1 MSSDLIGRRR
11 IVQERLERARALE
24 ISLQNQTEIL
34 TETTGLSIEQL
45 DFDGSF
51 RAALTALT
59 ALAARRTT
67 FDVIVTL
74 PDAPFAIRI
83 QHLNNSVSA
92 EVVVPRDGPYP
103 SVPNQPP
110 APVPV
115 QAVAWESEQ
124 PAPTAPSTPSTP
136 ALGYI
141 EPASDEVA
149 ADLAALLW
157 QNVDDKPHDRNA
169 S

>member
-83 QHLNNSVSA
+83 QHLNNAVSA
-92 EVVVPRDGPYP
+92 QVVVPRDGPYP
-103 SVPNQPP
+103 SMPDQPA

-115 QAVAWESEQ
+115 QAVPWESSQ
-124 PAPTAPSTPSTP
+124 PTPIGQAPA
-136 ALGYI
+136 YV

-157 QNVDDKPHDRNA
+157 QDVDDKPHDRNA

>member
-83 QHLNNSVSA
+83 QHLNNAVSA

-103 SVPNQPP
+103 SIPNQPP
-110 APVPV
+110 TPVPV
-115 QAVAWESEQ
+115 QAAAWESEQ
-124 PAPTAPSTPSTP
+124 PAPSAPSAQPV
-136 ALGYI
+136 GQI

-157 QNVDDKPHDRNA
+157 QNVDDPHDRNA

>member
-83 QHLNNSVSA
+83 QHLNNAVSA

-110 APVPV
+110 PVPV
-115 QAVAWESEQ
+115 QVAAWESDQ
-124 PAPTAPSTPSTP
+124 PAPSEPGGPTGQPV
-136 ALGYI
+136 GYL
-141 EPASDEVA
+141 EPAADEVA

-157 QNVDDKPHDRNA
+157 QNVDDQPHNRNV

>member
-83 QHLNNSVSA
+83 QHLNNAVSA

-103 SVPNQPP
+103 SVPTP

-115 QAVAWESEQ
+115 QAGAWEAEQAAPSVQPAGFIQ
-124 PAPTAPSTPSTP
+124 PAPAEVT
-136 ALGYI
+136 
-141 EPASDEVA
+141 ASDEVA

>member
-83 QHLNNSVSA
+83 QHLNNAVSA

-103 SVPNQPP
+103 STPP
-110 APVPV
+110 AVPAQV
-115 QAVAWESEQ
+115 PKAPWESEAAGQ
-124 PAPTAPSTPSTP
+124 AALPAQST
-136 ALGYI
+136 GFV
-141 EPASDEVA
+141 EVASDEVA
-149 ADLAALLW
+149 SDLAALLW
-157 QNVDDKPHDRNA
+157 QNVDDMPHDRLG
-169 S
+169 